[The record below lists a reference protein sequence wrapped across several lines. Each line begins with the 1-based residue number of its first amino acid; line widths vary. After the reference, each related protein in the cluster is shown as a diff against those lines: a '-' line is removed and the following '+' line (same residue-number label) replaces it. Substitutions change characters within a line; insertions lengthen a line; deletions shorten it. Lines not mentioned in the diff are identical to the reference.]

1 MNSLVSW
8 KHPEYKSIPSSLEEC
23 GTEPIGHRR
32 NEKKA
37 VTRYC
42 TTFKSYSG
50 EEEIPTYGGK
60 AIVVDQGHPTYAEF
74 AALSLFRQCAWEG
87 IWYDSYRRKKRS
99 NLYEESDGTDS
110 VNDLLDSIAETRA
123 TYGIEAHNI
132 YPSMPNSPGTT
143 VRANSHPNSVH
154 HNQTG
159 AAASSSNNN
168 WMMTSERV
176 KQYVNKSIIADSG
189 SDRASPIA
197 SSAEV
202 MHPKALSDG
211 EACKARRARAKP
223 FWLKGSS
230 AP

>member
-1 MNSLVSW
+1 MNRSISW

-74 AALSLFRQCAWEG
+74 AALSLFRQCGWEG

-99 NLYEESDGTDS
+99 NLYEESDGTDA
-110 VNDLLDSIAETRA
+110 VNDLLDSIASITGSRTGVFDLVLWKDETVLFVELKRKA
-123 TYGIEAHNI
+123 RDQIRDTQIDWLQA
-132 YPSMPNSPGTT
+132 
-143 VRANSHPNSVH
+143 
-154 HNQTG
+154 
-159 AAASSSNNN
+159 
-168 WMMTSERV
+168 
-176 KQYVNKSIIADSG
+176 
-189 SDRASPIA
+189 
-197 SSAEV
+197 
-202 MHPKALSDG
+202 ALSLGLD
-211 EACKARRARAKP
+211 
-223 FWLKGSS
+223 LKCF
-230 AP
+230 AILQWELAVIND